1 MAIVL
6 DLFALPRGERSRTR
20 KLKDAFFA
28 AYLEKNPDAQRVEV
42 DLVKLAD
49 TLPAWDEW
57 DVQTKFEM
65 LYGEGNLDEEMAA
78 RWNALSKWTDQ
89 LHNANLIVVSTPM
102 WNLSIPWQLK
112 RWIDAVV
119 QARLTFEVTKTGYN
133 GLLGGRPVVLLVS
146 RDGMYP
152 PGSEFRG
159 LGFPGPLPQDDP
171 RPDGPRP
178 LPRVHRGADGHARPR
193 RREGSAREG
202 RRRRRRP
209 RPHALIPL
217 GQTELRPAASPTS
230 LVEPAPAAA
239 PAASVWRQK

>member
-1 MAIVL
+1 MTIVL

-20 KLKDAFFA
+20 KLKDAFFG
-28 AYLEKNPDAQRVEV
+28 AYLEKHPDAQRVEV

-49 TLPAWDEW
+49 KLPAWDEW

-65 LYGEGNLDEEMAA
+65 LYGEGELDEEMAA

-119 QARLTFEVTKTGYN
+119 QARLTFQVTKTGYT
-133 GLLGGRPVVLLVS
+133 GLLGGRPVALLVS

-152 PGSEFRG
+152 PGSDFAAWDFQVPYLKTILGLMG
-159 LGFPGPLPQDDP
+159 LGPFHECIAEPM
-171 RPDGPRP
+171 
-178 LPRVHRGADGHARPR
+178 GA
-193 RREGSAREG
+193 
-202 RRRRRRP
+202 
-209 RPHALIPL
+209 L
-217 GQTELRPAASPTS
+217 G
-230 LVEPAPAAA
+230 PAAA
-239 PAASVWRQK
+239 KEALEKAIVAAAELGRSL

>member
-6 DLFALPRGERSRTR
+6 DLYALPRGERSRTR
-20 KLKDAFFA
+20 KLRDAFFE

-49 TLPAWDEW
+49 KLPAWDEW

-65 LYGEGNLDEEMAA
+65 LYGEGELDEEMAA

-119 QARLTFEVTKTGYN
+119 QVRLTFEVTKEGYR
-133 GLLGGRPVVLLVS
+133 GLLGGRPAVLLVS

-152 PGSEFRG
+152 PGSPYASWDFQVPYLKTILGLMG
-159 LGFPGPLPQDDP
+159 LGPF
-171 RPDGPRP
+171 
-178 LPRVHRGADGHARPR
+178 HEIIA
-193 RREGSAREG
+193 
-202 RRRRRRP
+202 
-209 RPHALIPL
+209 
-217 GQTELRPAASPTS
+217 
-230 LVEPAPAAA
+230 EPMGLMGPAAA
-239 PAASVWRQK
+239 KEALAKAVEASKELGKTL